1 MTGRSSAW
9 LVVHT
14 ATGYVE
20 KAAYTE
26 DERAAMEIEADDS
39 GGKWYLA
46 RVKSRVH
53 AQAMLTW
60 CQLLAFGSWSLVR
73 TDIFKRDG
81 AFVEPYREAG
91 QFIGYSGALAA
102 AARLNAVHEGEG
114 FVWDIVPDHPDARRC
129 LAVLRR
135 YVVTIQK
142 SRDMN
147 RWPHFGSKITPYT
160 RRRGDNR
167 VTVWRGTQ
175 TASAC
180 D

>member
-1 MTGRSSAW
+1 MIANTAAW

-14 ATGYVE
+14 ATGYAE

-39 GGKWYLA
+39 GGEWYLA

-53 AQAMLTW
+53 AQAVLTW

-73 TDIFKRDG
+73 TDVFKRDG
-81 AFVEPYREAG
+81 VFVEPYREAG
-91 QFIGYSGALAA
+91 QFIGYSGALAV
-102 AARLNAVHEGEG
+102 AARLNAAHDGEG
-114 FVWDIVPDHPDARRC
+114 FVWDIVPDHPDARQR

-135 YVVTIQK
+135 YVVAIQK
-142 SRDMN
+142 SGDLN
-147 RWPHFGSKITPYT
+147 RWPHFGCEVAPYT
-160 RRRGDNR
+160 RRRGDRR

-175 TASAC
+175 IASAC